1 MDQTNPTSERAG
13 LLAQLFEQLGLAA
26 KLFMDGRVPTL
37 NKLLLPLLV
46 LAYFIF
52 PVDLLPDFIPGL
64 GQLDDLAIVL
74 VAIRLF
80 VMLAPKD
87 VVTQYR
93 VGDNSSEASTHT
105 DAGTAE
111 WSQPAG
117 NGNVVDATYRVK
129 D

>member
-1 MDQTNPTSERAG
+1 MNQMNSASDRTGILS
-13 LLAQLFEQLGLAA
+13 QLFDQFGLAW
-26 KLFMDGRVPTL
+26 KLFLDGRVPAL

-52 PVDLLPDFIPGL
+52 PVDFLPDFIPGL
-64 GQLDDLAIVL
+64 GQLDDLAVVL

-87 VVTQYR
+87 VVSQYR
-93 VGDNSSEASTHT
+93 TPVTSDETPAS
-105 DAGTAE
+105 AGWT
-111 WSQPAG
+111 QPPPE
-117 NGNVVDATYRVK
+117 GNVVDATYRLK